1 MKFGLTVPS
10 YTWPGLDR
18 KMARLVT
25 KDMAKRAEA
34 LGYDSITVWDH
45 LLSAPGLYGGSWMD
59 PLMVLSCVAGATE
72 TIPLGTHILVV
83 PLRHPVL
90 LAKELA
96 TLDHMSEGRFIFGI
110 GPGWNEPEFTA
121 MGISMRERGR
131 RTDEVLDAVKLLLT
145 EENVS
150 FQGQFWQF
158 EDVTIEPRPEKY
170 FPVWVA
176 GGSRVPDPLSPDKPY
191 MVKTVMNRIAKH
203 ADVFT
208 VRASGKLEW
217 VVRDIQTMRDYLPTK
232 GRDPST
238 LGIAHVQAGY
248 VVDTDDTDKALSLQ
262 RGPMETI
269 MGTNRSWEH
278 LQGCYLLGSVGDIV
292 AKLRTL
298 EEAGIEHVTIQ
309 PAAPDMEQVELFMD
323 RIIRPHF
330 PLRRRAAGPPAVSPS
345 RRSRGVSDH
354 RHRRTATTDRRPNRA
369 VVMRIRQSVNAA

>member
-10 YTWPGLDR
+10 FTWPGLDR

-72 TIPLGTHILVV
+72 TIPIGTHILVV

-96 TLDHMSEGRFIFGI
+96 TLDHMSEGRFIFGV

-121 MGISMRERGR
+121 MGISMKERGR

-145 EENVS
+145 QENVS
-150 FQGQFWQF
+150 FEGRYWQF

-176 GGSRVPDPLSPDKPY
+176 GGSRIPDPLSPDKPF

-217 VVRDIQTMRDYLPTK
+217 VVRDIQTMREYLPTK
-232 GRDPST
+232 GRDPGT
-238 LGIAHVQAGY
+238 LGLAHVQAGY
-248 VVDTDDTDKALSLQ
+248 VVDTDDSEKALSIQ
-262 RGPMETI
+262 RGPMEMI

-292 AKLRTL
+292 AKLKTL
-298 EEAGIEHVTIQ
+298 EEVGIEHVTIQ
-309 PAAPDMEQVELFMD
+309 PAAPEMEQVELFMD

-330 PLRRRAAGPPAVSPS
+330 R
-345 RRSRGVSDH
+345 
-354 RHRRTATTDRRPNRA
+354 
-369 VVMRIRQSVNAA
+369 